1 MTIEEIKEKLDKIIT
16 SPYGVKNVLNCL
28 SKIEDKNEKI
38 WLFKRYFK
46 WWTKNRQYKTRGRKW
61 LTKMMMLI

>member
-38 WLFKRYFK
+38 DCLKDILNGGQK
-46 WWTKNRQYKTRGRKW
+46 IDNTKLGGANG
-61 LTKMMMLI
+61 